1 MLINTLY
8 DSSDQDYNNDENS
21 FNMFFS
27 KDINDFNFLN
37 EDKNE
42 DISPIEI
49 QYRFKEDIPTAYKT
63 NPNPT
68 TKEPEKNVLP
78 DFNSIDNIINYLSK
92 FINDEEM
99 NKKLLAGISSIKNIE
114 NYETIELTK
123 KKRKREKEKEKITKK
138 LEINIQNGK
147 INKRGR
153 KKEKNSQ
160 LNKIHDNM
168 SPDNIIKKIK
178 SKIFKC
184 ILNFL
189 NKVLNLDNENKLLKL
204 DYAYV
209 NTLKREDEIN
219 LLDKTLREIF
229 SLNISSKFKTKPADY
244 NEIIIDKILN
254 RELCQNDYQ
263 TNEFV
268 LNIKYGEFIQ
278 LFIHKKNLEDLILF
292 NSNISNIN
300 YSKIKDNFPFVES
313 LLNELLNQNGP
324 EYTCLFLTY
333 LFNLKRSLT
342 LKQVRVYK
350 EKNEEK

>member
-27 KDINDFNFLN
+27 KDINDYFNVFLN
-37 EDKNE
+37 EDKIG
-42 DISPIEI
+42 DISPSEI
-49 QYRFKEDIPTAYKT
+49 PYSFKEDIPTAYKT
-63 NPNPT
+63 NPNLT
-68 TKEPEKNVLP
+68 IKEPEKDVLSN
-78 DFNSIDNIINYLSK
+78 FNSIDNIINYLSK

-114 NYETIELTK
+114 NYEMIELTK
-123 KKRKREKEKEKITKK
+123 KKRKREKEKEKTTKK
-138 LEINIQNGK
+138 VEINIQNGK

-268 LNIKYGEFIQ
+268 LNI
-278 LFIHKKNLEDLILF
+278 
-292 NSNISNIN
+292 
-300 YSKIKDNFPFVES
+300 